1 VTFTS
6 FVFLIKK
13 YSILLFLKCYIDKK
27 LDKKVMKIKNIK
39 VKKKFYKQKIKD
51 KISKV
56 NVMRMNYREFHCYF
70 T

>member
-1 VTFTS
+1 
-6 FVFLIKK
+6 
-13 YSILLFLKCYIDKK
+13 
-27 LDKKVMKIKNIK
+27 MKIKNIK